1 MASILYSC
9 FGTTDPV
16 RGMRDGG
23 LMHILR
29 FYRPETVYLF
39 LTTEIVKQD
48 RDDQRIDKTFA
59 YIRENWGG
67 YHPDVIRMEAEIE
80 DPSDMDALMEP
91 MDRLLQQAMAQHPQA
106 EVLLNLS
113 SGSPQMQIIL
123 AQMALDPR
131 YPTRGIQVKSP
142 ERASSKA
149 ERTNVK
155 RYPVDEAL
163 ILNEDEEPNAPNRC
177 CEPKMTAVRREA
189 VRNQLRS
196 LLSQRNYAAIAQ
208 MGADLPAPIPKLAR
222 HLDYRSHFQL
232 KEAEAEAA
240 GLTGFGL
247 QANRGVYPYP
257 IYELIEY
264 FAMLKNLVYL
274 KRYTDFMLRLNPFVV
289 RLQTVLLEESLRPL
303 GLTTQ
308 DLISVVNGRRKI
320 SPKLMKNKFPELLAF
335 METKSQGPVE
345 ERDISIWA
353 MNVML
358 SYLQLDERVLRL
370 LENCEK
376 GNRELR
382 NPAAHEL
389 FAITNAEIQN
399 ICGLPAE
406 NLVWELEKVLTNAL
420 ERYGGKGLKKRI
432 NIYDYCDRIIR
443 ERLRL

>member
-48 RDDQRIDKTFA
+48 RDDRRIDKTFA

-113 SGSPQMQIIL
+113 SGTPQMQIIL

-240 GLTGFGL
+240 GLTGLGL

-420 ERYGGKGLKKRI
+420 ARYAGKELKKRI

>member
-113 SGSPQMQIIL
+113 SGTPQMQIIL

-389 FAITNAEIQN
+389 FAITNGDIQH

-420 ERYGGKGLKKRI
+420 ARYGGKELKKRI
-432 NIYDYCDRIIR
+432 NIYDYCDRIIQ

>member
-113 SGSPQMQIIL
+113 SGTPQMQIIL

-240 GLTGFGL
+240 GLTGLGL

-420 ERYGGKGLKKRI
+420 ARYAGKELKKRI